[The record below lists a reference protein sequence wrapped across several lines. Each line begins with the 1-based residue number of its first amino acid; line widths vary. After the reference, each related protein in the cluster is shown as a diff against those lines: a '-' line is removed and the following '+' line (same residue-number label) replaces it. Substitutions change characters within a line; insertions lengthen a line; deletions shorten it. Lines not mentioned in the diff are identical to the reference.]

1 MRKAIFPAI
10 FLFLTLTITLL
21 PISIVHAENLSDFT
35 DTSAWTFYRNYWGT
49 AGPWG
54 YNSTHAYVQS
64 SGWNWHGILF
74 WSNLQYNVSAASIQV
89 SAQLVNNGEQYD
101 DNVVILLLTPDGPS
115 IYNNNYDDAK
125 FHDGIRL
132 EVEAFRSNSGAN
144 ATLLRRSSGSDTRIA
159 SITLSS
165 YSVQLKMS
173 IDTGTLTAQVYDGG
187 TWRTVGSTSI
197 SNINAYIVLDAYT
210 EATTAPTYI
219 SNFAASGLS
228 SGSGGGGEP
237 ETLAQWLTWYTNEAN
252 WQSSIMT
259 AYEGMIFNATD
270 ISDVVAKFN
279 ALTDPKEVLYW
290 ASVLKKYNVESQLES
305 KIKWALDNMPMLSNG
320 LPNTE
325 TDHFAVANRGVLY
338 AGLYYSAK
346 WNYATNRWNLNTA
359 YNSFKS
365 AVTAAGHPVLW
376 VYSDGST
383 YTISYGPRYYDE
395 AAQTIDTYLT
405 FYDLGV
411 SSALTDA
418 INIWNW
424 VNSNLWT
431 GTYYKYAVN
440 WNTYECE
447 AGGFYQIIAK
457 LWARYPNLPNIERL
471 KTDINT
477 RFLNSKWLSPQWASG
492 GTSYHAV
499 LHASENTQR
508 RLQNTIM
515 AWTSMLGVYNELDS
529 TAKENIQALIG
540 GYTGY
545 PQPAWYYLTH
555 NSGLY
560 NSASYGWR
568 WSSSD
573 SGTDVSATTSAA
585 ALKLLLG
592 MKPGTATIA
601 IPLEEYQYEYILN
614 AFDADLFQIDV
625 GAQRLRLAIYSPG
638 TVTFLYGT
646 TPVTGTF
653 SSSGIYTVQFSSDW
667 NTIVSASKVGNLP
680 SNRVY
685 LGAVQLEPSPTPSS
699 TPGSTSGDGLPGLV
713 AILGVLIAFLAV
725 VTAVKRR
732 L

>member
-1 MRKAIFPAI
+1 MRKNIFPAI
-10 FLFLTLTITLL
+10 FLFLTLTITLI
-21 PISIVHAENLSDFT
+21 PISMVHAENLSDFT
-35 DTSAWTFYRNYWGT
+35 DTAAWTFYRNYWST
-49 AGPWG
+49 EGPWG

-64 SGWNWHGILF
+64 SGYNWHGLLF
-74 WSNLQYNVSAASIQV
+74 WSNQQYDISAATIQV

-101 DNVVILLLTPDGPS
+101 ANIVILLLTPDGPS
-115 IYNNNYDDAK
+115 TYQNDYADAK

-132 EVEAFRSNSGAN
+132 EVEAFRGNAGAN
-144 ATLLRRSSGSDTRIA
+144 ATLIQRSSGSDTVIARIPLT
-159 SITLSS
+159 SVT
-165 YSVQLKMS
+165 VQLKMTIAS
-173 IDTGTLTAQVYDGG
+173 GTVTAEVYDG
-187 TWRTVGSTSI
+187 TWTTVGSTSI
-197 SNINAYIVLDAYT
+197 SNTNVHIVLNVYT
-210 EATTAPTYI
+210 EAVTAPTYI
-219 SNFAASGLS
+219 SNFAASGLT
-228 SGSGGGGEP
+228 GGESGGS
-237 ETLAQWLTWYTNEAN
+237 ETLASWLTWYTNNAA
-252 WQSSIMT
+252 WTDSIMT
-259 AYEGMIFNATD
+259 AYEGMMFNTAD
-270 ISDVVAKFN
+270 MSDVVAKFN
-279 ALTDPKEVLYW
+279 ALTDPKDVLYW
-290 ASVLKKYNVESQLES
+290 AAVLKKYNVESQLET

-320 LPNTE
+320 LPNVE
-325 TDHFAVANRGVLY
+325 TDHFAVAYRGVLY
-338 AGLYYSAK
+338 AGLYYSAQ
-346 WNYATNRWNLNTA
+346 WNYATTRWNLNTA

-376 VYSDGST
+376 VYGDGST

-395 AAQTIDTYLT
+395 AAQTLDVYLI

-411 SSALTDA
+411 TGALNDA
-418 INIWNW
+418 VGVWNW
-424 VNSNLWT
+424 INSNLWT

-499 LHASENTQR
+499 LHASEDTQR

-529 TAKENIQALIG
+529 TAKANIQALIG
-540 GYTGY
+540 GYTEY

-560 NSASYGWR
+560 DSAGGWR

-573 SGTDVSATTSAA
+573 SGVDVSATTSAA

-592 MKPGTATIA
+592 MQPGTASLA
-601 IPLEEYQYEYILN
+601 IPLEEYQYEYRLN

-625 GAQRLRLAIYSPG
+625 GAQRLQLAIYTPG

-667 NTIVSASKVGNLP
+667 NTIVSTTRVSDLP

-685 LGAVQLEPSPTPSS
+685 LGAVQLEPSPTPTPTPTPTSS
-699 TPGSTSGDGLPGLV
+699 SSGGLPELV

>member
-1 MRKAIFPAI
+1 MRKTIFPAI
-10 FLFLTLTITLL
+10 FLFLTLTITLI
-21 PISIVHAENLSDFT
+21 PISMVHAENLSDFT
-35 DTSAWTFYRNYWGT
+35 DTAAWTFYRNYWST
-49 AGPWG
+49 EGPWG

-74 WSNLQYNVSAASIQV
+74 WSNLQYDVSAATIQV

-101 DNVVILLLTPDGPS
+101 ANSVILLLTPNGPS
-115 IYNNNYDDAK
+115 TYGNMYDNAK
-125 FHDGIRL
+125 YHDGIRL
-132 EVEAFRSNSGAN
+132 EVEAFRGNTGVN
-144 ATLLRRSSGSDTRIA
+144 ATLIRRSSGSDTRIA

-165 YSVQLKMS
+165 YSVQLKMTVNS
-173 IDTGTLTAQVYDGG
+173 GAVTAQVYDGG

-197 SNINAYIVLDAYT
+197 SNTNAYIVLDAYT
-210 EATTAPTYI
+210 EAVTAPTYI
-219 SNFAASGLS
+219 SNFAASGL
-228 SGSGGGGEP
+228 GSGGGGEP
-237 ETLAQWLTWYTNEAN
+237 ETLAAWLAWYTDNAEWTDN
-252 WQSSIMT
+252 ILT

-270 ISDVVAKFN
+270 ISDVIAKFN
-279 ALTDPKEVLYW
+279 ALTDPKDVLYW

-305 KIKWALDNMPMLSNG
+305 KIKWALENMPMLSNG

-325 TDHFAVANRGVLY
+325 TDHFAVAHRGVLY

-346 WNYATNRWNLNTA
+346 WNYATSRWNLNTA

-376 VYSDGST
+376 VYGDGST

-395 AAQTIDTYLT
+395 AAQTLDVYLI

-411 SSALTDA
+411 TGALNDA
-418 INIWNW
+418 VGVWNW
-424 VNSNLWT
+424 INSNLWT

-457 LWARYPNLPNIERL
+457 LWSRYYTLDYIDRL

-477 RFLNSKWLSPQWASG
+477 RFLDNKWLSPQWASG

-529 TAKENIQALIG
+529 TAKANIQALIG
-540 GYTGY
+540 GYTEY
-545 PQPAWYYLTH
+545 PQPAWYYLTY

-560 NSASYGWR
+560 DSVSYGWK
-568 WSSSD
+568 WSSN
-573 SGTDVSATTSAA
+573 SGVDVSATTSAA
-585 ALKLLLG
+585 SLMLLLG
-592 MKPGTATIA
+592 MKPGTATLA
-601 IPLEEYQYEYILN
+601 IPLEEYCYEHILN

-667 NTIVSASKVGNLP
+667 NTIVSTSKVSNLP

-685 LGAVQLEPSPTPSS
+685 LGEVQLEPSPTPSS
-699 TPGSTSGDGLPGLV
+699 TPSTSGDGLPGLV

-725 VTAVKRR
+725 ITSVKRR